1 MSVRDQE
8 RREQA
13 AENRINEAERKADR
27 EVGQRIVEQQRQ
39 AELRADEVERRIE
52 VGDVRPRALPGMRED
67 SVGSMESTESIESTE
82 STKSIES
89 ASGNTSEEPG
99 EKS

>member
-8 RREQA
+8 RRER
-13 AENRINEAERKADR
+13 ELVNRLREVERRADR
-27 EVGQRIVEQQRQ
+27 EVGAEMMKRQRE

-52 VGDVRPRALPGMRED
+52 KGDVEPRELPGKRED
-67 SVGSMESTESIESTE
+67 SLESTESIESTG

-89 ASGNTSEEPG
+89 S
-99 EKS
+99 